1 MILVT
6 GASGLLGSN
15 IIMHIQ
21 TQNEEAAGIY
31 NSKSITF
38 KNIQCIKADL
48 TNEEKVKKIINLL
61 KPDHIIH
68 CAALTDVDRCEQY
81 PSEAFEVNA
90 DATRFIAE
98 AAAEINAL
106 LFYIS
111 TDSVFD
117 GKKGNYYELDCPNPV
132 NTYAKSKLQGELE
145 IIKTGVDYCIAR
157 TNIHGWNLQD
167 KFSLSEWILKK
178 LETNQNVPAFCD
190 ITFSPLIAN
199 DFAIIILDMIKNG
212 TTGLYHI
219 GSSEFCNKFEFACKL
234 ADVFDLD
241 KNLIQPVS
249 IDDISLITKR
259 PKNMSLNTTKIC
271 TALKRKMPDITSGLK
286 KLKILRES
294 GYVKD
299 LKNNG
304 EVI

>member
-15 IIMHIQ
+15 IIMHILRE
-21 TQNEEAAGIY
+21 NKDAAVIY
-31 NSKSITF
+31 NSKSVSF

-48 TNEEKVKKIINLL
+48 TNEERIKQIIHSL

-68 CAALTDVDRCEQY
+68 CAAQTDVDRCEQY
-81 PSEAFEVNA
+81 PSEAFLVNA

-98 AAAEINAL
+98 AAGEINAS

-117 GKKGNYYELDCPNPV
+117 GKKGDYYESDYPNPV
-132 NTYAKSKLQGELE
+132 NTYAKSKLQGESE
-145 IIKTGVDYCIAR
+145 IMKTGVDYCIAR
-157 TNIHGWNLQD
+157 TNIYGWNLQD
-167 KFSLSEWILKK
+167 KFSLSEWILNK
-178 LETNQNVPAFCD
+178 LETKQNVPAFWD
-190 ITFSPLIAN
+190 VTFSPLLVN
-199 DFAIIILDMIKNG
+199 DLAIIILDMIKNG
-212 TTGLYHI
+212 STGMYHI

-241 KNLIQPVS
+241 KSLIQPVS
-249 IDDISLITKR
+249 IDNMSLIAKR

-271 TALKRKMPDITSGLK
+271 ITLNRKMPDIISGLK
-286 KLKILRES
+286 KLKLLRES
-294 GYVKD
+294 GYIQD
-299 LKNNG
+299 LKKNG
-304 EVI
+304 EGM